1 MGNIFRRQPFATT
14 YEPLKTP
21 VGEDDVQ
28 VGLLTAFGMIAFSFL
43 LIIPGIR
50 GLEVNTLLHVIFV
63 YCARASNTTDSQIA
77 FNGCSTRTISKPHL
91 S

>member
-63 YCARASNTTDSQIA
+63 YCA
-77 FNGCSTRTISKPHL
+77 CK
-91 S
+91 